1 MLNQNI
7 LITGASGNLGRA
19 TIGHSLKLTSAERVK
34 ALVRDPATV
43 GIHSVDGNL
52 TNYWHE

>member
-19 TIGHSLKLTSAERVK
+19 TITHLIKLTSAEKVT
-34 ALVRDPATV
+34 ALVRDPDKV
-43 GIHSVDGNL
+43 KDLKDKGIK
-52 TNYWHE
+52 